1 MLTRKRRSEFDTR
14 KILFRNIFEKEEKFK
29 QEFYEVHQFSTKSFP
44 KHIQYLIILSKS
56 RKIVEQVL
64 QNKDILE
71 DTFSFLKR
79 NRSEFSNFVSKQLNK
94 IKNTNETQT
103 FEIITGIIT
112 GLMVDSI
119 LHKIDI

>member
-29 QEFYEVHQFSTKSFP
+29 QEFYEVYQFNTKSLP

-56 RKIVEQVL
+56 RKIVEKVL

-71 DTFSFLKR
+71 DTVLFLKR
-79 NRSEFSNFVSKQLNK
+79 NKSEFSNFVSKQLNK
-94 IKNTNETQT
+94 IKNINDTQT
-103 FEIITGIIT
+103 SEIITGIIT

>member
-29 QEFYEVHQFSTKSFP
+29 QEFYEVYQFNTKSFP

-56 RKIVEQVL
+56 RKIVEKVL

-71 DTFSFLKR
+71 DTVLFLKR
-79 NRSEFSNFVSKQLNK
+79 NKSEFSNFVSKQLNK
-94 IKNTNETQT
+94 IKNINDTQT
-103 FEIITGIIT
+103 SEIITGIIT